1 MAYVSVTIRKC
12 LQMRTRIMAE
22 FQLLGFYI
30 CVVGS
35 LFYLINTICLYVEL
49 EGKNHL
55 EDSSLYGMVMLNWIL
70 KK

>member
-1 MAYVSVTIRKC
+1 MT
-12 LQMRTRIMAE
+12 Q

-30 CVVGS
+30 CAVGS
-35 LFYLINTICLYVEL
+35 LFYLTNTICLYVEL

-55 EDSSLYGMVMLNWIL
+55 EDISLYGMVMLKCIL

>member
-1 MAYVSVTIRKC
+1 MT
-12 LQMRTRIMAE
+12 E

-30 CVVGS
+30 QAVES
-35 LFYLINTICLYVEL
+35 LFYLTRRICLYMEL

-55 EDSSLYGMVMLNWIL
+55 EYISLYWMVMLKWIL